1 MLPDVGDEFLSL
13 QVVLGDMRMHEEEVS
28 DAGKPSEN
36 GEPVNPSVQETPEPT
51 INQKY
56 RELRS
61 RLKYLI
67 YVCTVGPVVAGWFI
81 LHWFILPVVFRSVV
95 ILSLS

>member
-1 MLPDVGDEFLSL
+1 
-13 QVVLGDMRMHEEEVS
+13 MRMHEEEVP

-36 GEPVNPSVQETPEPT
+36 GEPTNPCVQEEAPELT

-56 RELRS
+56 RVLRS

-67 YVCTVGPVVAGWFI
+67 YVCTEFI
-81 LHWFILPVVFRSVV
+81 QGTSGC
-95 ILSLS
+95 